1 MPKSYE
7 KMQAVKDRIFQ
18 AAMELF
24 QQQGYENTSVEEIT
38 RKAGVSKG
46 TFFTHFPTK
55 DAVFSAIG
63 AIFVEYMQ
71 DIVETGLLESRSAQ
85 QLLKE
90 SIHMTADWCIKN
102 KPMIRQVLTSGMYHP
117 SMGSRSTSNRVAM
130 VGLLKRIIQAG
141 QEQGE
146 FYEALPIEDA
156 SSVLTG
162 IYFTVMYDWINDGC
176 TWPLEDKL
184 ISCMDL
190 LYRGLHP

>member
-1 MPKSYE
+1 MPKSPE

-55 DAVFSAIG
+55 DTIFSAIG

-71 DIVETGLLESRSAQ
+71 DIVETGLLENRSAQ
-85 QLLKE
+85 QLLRE
-90 SIHMTADWCIKN
+90 SIHMTADWCTKN
-102 KPMIRQVLTSGMYHP
+102 KPMIRQVLTSGMYQT
-117 SMGSRSTSNRVAM
+117 SAGSRSTNNRVAM

-146 FYEALPIEDA
+146 FYGALSVEDA
-156 SSVLTG
+156 AAVLTG
-162 IYFTVMYDWINDGC
+162 TYFTVMYDWINDGC
-176 TWPLEDKL
+176 AWSLEDKL
-184 ISCMDL
+184 ISCMAL
-190 LYRGLHP
+190 LYRGLRP